1 MNKSRLRILTINLV
15 IVVAIAAVAFW
26 GYSSI
31 HPKAAKVALTTVTVT
46 RGDVSSTV
54 SSSGTVVSPTDIA
67 LAPTTAGTLAKIN
80 VKAGDS
86 VHAGEVL
93 AVMDTTALKSTLAQA
108 KASLVQAQANL
119 TSAQT
124 TASETAALQLQND
137 QAAVTNAENNLAY
150 QQTLIAASQATDAT
164 NVTTAQNNLAY
175 QQTLIAASQSTDS
188 ENVANALTKLN
199 NDKTTTTQNAVTYQ
213 ASVDSAKNSL
223 TNAQLTF
230 NDYEGV
236 YGPPMGLITPAYCAT
251 INTINANCTT
261 VIQDNNAVI
270 NAQAAYNSALLSQ
283 TQNLA
288 KDAQTIAT
296 DQQSYNDAQATA
308 ALNIKKNAQSL
319 ATYQQAV
326 TDAQNTAAL
335 NIKKNAQT
343 LASAQQSITS
353 AQYTLKL
360 YQLQNNSTTTSTTIA
375 VDEAQVSVAES
386 NFITAQKNLKG
397 ATVVAPVSGKI
408 ASISNSLIGS
418 TISPNTTPTNGT
430 TGATGFIVLTDV
442 GGLQVTAGFSE
453 SDVAKIAVGQSAS
466 MAFTALPNAVGDAKV
481 SSVAL
486 LPTTSGGATTYTVT
500 FQLTAKVDGLKP
512 GMTAT
517 ATVIVADSPNAI
529 SVTSRAVTTRGTR
542 STVNV
547 VTTVGG
553 KQTET
558 PTPVLVGIVG
568 DSADEILSGLKVG
581 QVVALP
587 SVVSSSSSLSG
598 VPSVLGGAGIGGIT
612 GGGGRGGGGAGI
624 VISGG
629 GFGG

>member
-1 MNKSRLRILTINLV
+1 MNKSRLRILSINIV
-15 IVVAIAAVAFW
+15 ILVAIAAVGYW
-26 GYSSI
+26 GYSSL
-31 HPKAAKVALTTVTVT
+31 HPKAAKVALSTVTVT

-54 SSSGTVVSPTDIA
+54 SSSGTVISPTDIA
-67 LAPTTAGTLAKIN
+67 LAPATAGTLAKLN
-80 VKAGDS
+80 VKAGDA

-124 TASETAALQLQND
+124 TANESMAVQLQND
-137 QAAVTNAENNLAY
+137 QAAVTTAQNNLAY
-150 QQTLIAASQATDAT
+150 QQALIASSQATDAN
-164 NVTTAQNNLAY
+164 NVTTAQSNLAY

-199 NDKTTTTQNAVTYQ
+199 NDKTTTSQNVATYQ
-213 ASVDSAKNSL
+213 ASVDTAKNSL
-223 TNAQLTF
+223 TNAQLTY
-230 NDYEGV
+230 NDFEGL
-236 YGPPMGLITPAYCAT
+236 YGPSGVTLAFCAT
-251 INTINANCTT
+251 INTINSNCTT
-261 VIQDNNAVI
+261 LVQDNNAVV
-270 NAQAAYNSALLSQ
+270 NAQTSYNNALLTQ
-283 TQNLA
+283 QQNLA

-335 NIKKNAQT
+335 NIKKNQQT
-343 LASAQQSITS
+343 LASAQQAITS
-353 AQYTLKL
+353 AQDTLKL
-360 YQLQNNSTTTSTTIA
+360 YQLQNNATTTSTTIA

-386 NFITAQKNLKG
+386 NYIAAQKNLKG
-397 ATVVAPVSGKI
+397 ATIVAPVSGKV

-453 SDVAKIAVGQSAS
+453 SDVAKIAVGQTAS

-486 LPTTSGGATTYTVT
+486 LPTTSSGATTYTVT
-500 FQLTAKVDGLKP
+500 FQLTGKVDGLKP

-553 KQTET
+553 KQVET
-558 PTPVLVGIVG
+558 PTSVLVGIVG
-568 DSADEILSGLKVG
+568 DSSDEILSGLKVG
-581 QVVALP
+581 QQVALP

-598 VPSVLGGAGIGGIT
+598 VPSVLGGAGIGGIS
-612 GGGGRGGGGAGI
+612 GGGGRGGGGGSV
-624 VISGG
+624 VIGGG

>member
-137 QAAVTNAENNLAY
+137 QDAVTNAQNNLAY
-150 QQTLIAASQATDAT
+150 QQALITSSQATDAT
-164 NVTTAQNNLAY
+164 NVTTAQNNLTY
-175 QQTLIAASQSTDS
+175 QQSLIAAAQATDS
-188 ENVANALTKLN
+188 ENIANALTKLN
-199 NDKTTTTQNAVTYQ
+199 NDKATTSQNVATYQ
-213 ASVDSAKNSL
+213 ASVDTAKNSL
-223 TNAQLTF
+223 TNAQLTY
-230 NDYEGV
+230 NDYEGL
-236 YGPPMGLITPAYCAT
+236 YGPSGVTLAFCAT
-251 INTINANCTT
+251 INTINSNCTT
-261 VIQDNNAVI
+261 LIQDNNAVV
-270 NAQAAYNSALLSQ
+270 NAQTSYNNALLTQ
-283 TQNLA
+283 QQNLA

-397 ATVVAPVSGKI
+397 ATVVAPVSGKV

-481 SSVAL
+481 SNVAL
-486 LPTTSGGATTYTVT
+486 LPTTSSGATTYTVT
-500 FQLTAKVDGLKP
+500 FQLTGKVDGLKP

-553 KQTET
+553 KQIET

-598 VPSVLGGAGIGGIT
+598 VPSVLGGAGIGIT
-612 GGGGRGGGGAGI
+612 GGGGRGAGG
-624 VISGG
+624 GG

>member
-15 IVVAIAAVAFW
+15 ILVAIAAVGYW
-26 GYSSI
+26 GYSSL
-31 HPKAAKVALTTVTVT
+31 HPKAAKVALSTVTVS

-54 SSSGTVVSPTDIA
+54 SSSGTVVSPSDIA
-67 LAPTTAGTLAKIN
+67 LAPSTSGTLAKLN
-80 VKAGDS
+80 VKVGDS
-86 VHAGEVL
+86 VHAGELL
-93 AVMDTTALKSTLAQA
+93 AQMDTTSLKSAVAQA
-108 KASLVQAQANL
+108 EGSLVQAQANL
-119 TSAQT
+119 TNVQT
-124 TASETAALQLQND
+124 TADTTAATTALQLQND

-150 QQTLIAASQATDAT
+150 QQTLIAASTATD
-164 NVTTAQNNLAY
+164 N
-175 QQTLIAASQSTDS
+175 
-188 ENVANALTKLN
+188 ENVATALTKLN
-199 NDKTTTTQNAVTYQ
+199 NDKTTTSQNVAVYQ
-213 ASVDSAKNSL
+213 ASVDAAKNTL
-223 TNAQLTF
+223 TNAQLTY
-230 NDYEGV
+230 NDYEGL
-236 YGPPMGLITPAYCAT
+236 YAPNGITPAFCASITT
-251 INTINANCTT
+251 INSNCTT
-261 VIQDNNAVI
+261 LTQDNNAI
-270 NAQAAYNSALLSQ
+270 ISAQASYNNALITQ
-283 TQNLA
+283 QQNLA
-288 KDAQTIAT
+288 KDAQTIAS
-296 DQQSYNDAQATA
+296 DQQSYADAQATA
-308 ALNIKKNAQSL
+308 ALN
-319 ATYQQAV
+319 V
-326 TDAQNTAAL
+326 
-335 NIKKNAQT
+335 KKNAQT

-353 AQYTLKL
+353 AQYALKL
-360 YQLQNNSTTTSTTIA
+360 YQLQNSNSTTETTLK
-375 VDEAQVSVAES
+375 VDQAQVTVAQA
-386 NFITAQKNLKG
+386 NLVQAQKNLKG
-397 ATVVAPVSGKI
+397 ASVIAPVSGKV

-500 FQLTAKVDGLKP
+500 FQLTGKVDGLKP

-553 KQTET
+553 KQVET
-558 PTPVLVGIVG
+558 PTSVLVGIVG
-568 DSADEILSGLKVG
+568 DSSDEILSGLKVG
-581 QVVALP
+581 QQVALP

-598 VPSVLGGAGIGGIT
+598 VPSVLGGAGIGIT
-612 GGGGRGGGGAGI
+612 GGGGRGGGG
-624 VISGG
+624 GG

>member
-15 IVVAIAAVAFW
+15 IVVAIAAVGFW
-26 GYSSI
+26 GYSSL
-31 HPKAAKVALTTVTVT
+31 HPKAAKVALSTVTVA

-54 SSSGTVVSPTDIA
+54 SSSGTVVSPSDIA
-67 LAPTTAGTLAKIN
+67 LAPSTSGTIAKLN
-80 VKAGDS
+80 VKVGDS
-86 VHAGEVL
+86 VHAGELL
-93 AVMDTTALKSTLAQA
+93 AQMDTTSLKSAVAQA
-108 KASLVQAQANL
+108 EGSLVQAQANL
-119 TSAQT
+119 TNVQT
-124 TASETAALQLQND
+124 TADTTAATTALQLQND

-150 QQTLIAASQATDAT
+150 QQTLIAASTATD
-164 NVTTAQNNLAY
+164 N
-175 QQTLIAASQSTDS
+175 
-188 ENVANALTKLN
+188 ENVATALTKLN
-199 NDKTTTTQNAVTYQ
+199 NDKTTTSQNVAVYQ
-213 ASVDSAKNSL
+213 ASVDAAKNTL
-223 TNAQLTF
+223 TNAQLTY
-230 NDYEGV
+230 NDYEGL
-236 YGPPMGLITPAYCAT
+236 YGPNGITPAFCASITT
-251 INTINANCTT
+251 INSNCTT
-261 VIQDNNAVI
+261 LTQDNNAI
-270 NAQAAYNSALLSQ
+270 ISAQASYNNALISQ
-283 TQNLA
+283 QQNLA
-288 KDAQTIAT
+288 KDAQTIAS
-296 DQQSYNDAQATA
+296 DQQSYADAQATA
-308 ALNIKKNAQSL
+308 ALN
-319 ATYQQAV
+319 V
-326 TDAQNTAAL
+326 
-335 NIKKNAQT
+335 KKNAQT

-353 AQYTLKL
+353 AQYALKL
-360 YQLQNNSTTTSTTIA
+360 YQLQNSNSTTETTLK
-375 VDEAQVSVAES
+375 VDQAQVTVAEA
-386 NFITAQKNLKG
+386 NLVQAQKNLKG
-397 ATVVAPVSGKI
+397 ASVFAPVSGKI

-624 VISGG
+624 AISGG

>member
-15 IVVAIAAVAFW
+15 ILVAIAAVGYW
-26 GYSSI
+26 GYSSL
-31 HPKAAKVALTTVTVT
+31 HPKAAKVALSTVTVS

-54 SSSGTVVSPTDIA
+54 SSSGTVVSPSDIA
-67 LAPTTAGTLAKIN
+67 LAPSTSGTLAKLN
-80 VKAGDS
+80 VKVGDS
-86 VHAGEVL
+86 VHAGELL
-93 AVMDTTALKSTLAQA
+93 AQMDTTSLKSAVAQA
-108 KASLVQAQANL
+108 EGSLVQAQANL
-119 TSAQT
+119 TNVQT
-124 TASETAALQLQND
+124 TADTTAATTALQLQND

-150 QQTLIAASQATDAT
+150 QQTLIAASTATD
-164 NVTTAQNNLAY
+164 N
-175 QQTLIAASQSTDS
+175 
-188 ENVANALTKLN
+188 ENVATALTKLN
-199 NDKTTTTQNAVTYQ
+199 NDKTTTSQNVAVYQ
-213 ASVDSAKNSL
+213 ASVDAAKNTL
-223 TNAQLTF
+223 TNAQLTY
-230 NDYEGV
+230 NDYEGL
-236 YGPPMGLITPAYCAT
+236 YAPNGITPAFCASITT
-251 INTINANCTT
+251 INSNCTT
-261 VIQDNNAVI
+261 LTQDNNAI
-270 NAQAAYNSALLSQ
+270 ISAQASYNNALITQ
-283 TQNLA
+283 QQNLA
-288 KDAQTIAT
+288 KDAQTIAS
-296 DQQSYNDAQATA
+296 DQQSYADAQATA
-308 ALNIKKNAQSL
+308 ALN
-319 ATYQQAV
+319 V
-326 TDAQNTAAL
+326 
-335 NIKKNAQT
+335 KKNAQT

-353 AQYTLKL
+353 AQYALKL
-360 YQLQNNSTTTSTTIA
+360 YQLQNSNSTTETTLK
-375 VDEAQVSVAES
+375 VDQAQVTVAEA
-386 NFITAQKNLKG
+386 NLVQAQKNLKG
-397 ATVVAPVSGKI
+397 ASVIAPVSGKV

-500 FQLTAKVDGLKP
+500 FQLTGKVDGLKP

-553 KQTET
+553 KQVET
-558 PTPVLVGIVG
+558 PTSVLVGIVG
-568 DSADEILSGLKVG
+568 DSSDEILSGLKVG
-581 QVVALP
+581 QQVALP

-598 VPSVLGGAGIGGIT
+598 VPSVLGGAGIGIT
-612 GGGGRGGGGAGI
+612 GGGGRGGGG
-624 VISGG
+624 GG